1 MNVSVPSFGRVF
13 FIWKLVSGSDFSF
26 CIIASYAYLPIDVW
40 QTEYGDGVICVYSG
54 GVETSTYV
62 LIILGWMSSVRY

>member
-1 MNVSVPSFGRVF
+1 CVIKIKIPVLGNMNVSVPSFGRVF

-40 QTEYGDGVICVYSG
+40 QTEYGDGVICVY
-54 GVETSTYV
+54 
-62 LIILGWMSSVRY
+62 W

>member
-13 FIWKLVSGSDFSF
+13 FIWKLVSGYDFSF

-40 QTEYGDGVICVYSG
+40 QTEYGDGVICVY
-54 GVETSTYV
+54 
-62 LIILGWMSSVRY
+62 W

>member
-13 FIWKLVSGSDFSF
+13 FIWELVSGSDFSF

-40 QTEYGDGVICVYSG
+40 QTEYGDGVICVY
-54 GVETSTYV
+54 
-62 LIILGWMSSVRY
+62 W